1 MGVAID
7 GATWPPPGQWMGID
21 ASTPSPYESW
31 DDDVAKESGRYTP
44 ITGIPRWLFWAVPFG
59 ITFLIVAPGFLAGVV
74 TSVDGGPGF
83 ATPSLRA
90 PAQ

>member
-1 MGVAID
+1 MG
-7 GATWPPPGQWMGID
+7 TD

-31 DDDVAKESGRYTP
+31 DDHAEKESGRYTP

-59 ITFLIVAPGFLAGVV
+59 LIVLIVAAGFLAGVV

-83 ATPSLRA
+83 ATPSPRA